1 MEWVETTGK
10 TISEAVG
17 AALDELGVDEH
28 DAEIVVV
35 EEPRS
40 ALFGLRKS
48 DARIRA
54 RVRPASARPKR
65 PQRARRPRS
74 ERGAAKPAAESPQQS
89 APVTANS
96 QNGAGSGERRSGN
109 GNRPRR
115 PKSGSNRESAS
126 VARNG
131 EESTVSVEEQ
141 AETVRGFV
149 AGVVDRFGYTAETS
163 VRIDE
168 EQIFVD
174 VAGNELGL
182 LIGPRGATL
191 DALQELA
198 RTVIQRRSEEHA
210 ARVIV
215 DVAGFR
221 AKRSEALA
229 AFARN
234 VANEVLA
241 SGVAEALEP
250 MSSSD
255 RKIVHDT
262 INALPG
268 VETTSEGADPR
279 RYVVVRPAANEA
291 LAEA

>member
-1 MEWVETTGK
+1 MGRDNRK
-10 TISEAVG
+10 DRRR
-17 AALDELGVDEH
+17 AALDELGVDEQ
-28 DAEIVVV
+28 DADVVV
-35 EEPRS
+35 LEEPRS

-54 RVRPASARPKR
+54 RVRPAAARPKR
-65 PQRARRPRS
+65 QQRGRRSRS
-74 ERGAAKPAAESPQQS
+74 DRDRKPAAAGGREQPSATEAAPAERTNESPGQK
-89 APVTANS
+89 
-96 QNGAGSGERRSGN
+96 GASPHRQ
-109 GNRPRR
+109 RR
-115 PKSGSNRESAS
+115 PKSPANREGAS
-126 VARNG
+126 TSRNG
-131 EESTVSVEEQ
+131 EEPTMSIEEQ
-141 AETVRGFV
+141 AETVRTFI
-149 AGVVDRFGYTAETS
+149 AGVVDRFGYSATTS
-163 VRIDE
+163 VRVEE
-168 EQIFVD
+168 EQIFVE
-174 VAGNELGL
+174 VTGSELGL

-210 ARVIV
+210 ARVVV

-221 AKRSEALA
+221 AKRAEALS

-234 VANEVLA
+234 VASEVLA

-262 INALPG
+262 INALDG
-268 VETTSEGADPR
+268 VVTTSEGEDPR
-279 RYVVVRPAANEA
+279 RYVVIRPAASEE